1 MISNPSNP
9 SVDWSNR
16 TLVDSGKPYKPWHD
30 VTITPME
37 YHSPIQLQQNKES
50 IQTIERVD
58 LDSFNMQCR
67 STQETMRADYLRYS
81 QAQLSKSY
89 ISNESSIII
98 KTEPKQRGGIF
109 MFFNLLVKKK
119 ELELEVKKLTDML
132 DIERKKL
139 ASEFEILRRE
149 KEFEIVKL
157 QKSLELDYNDKLNKQ
172 AVVYEKS
179 IRNLEAVANNEKSE
193 LKSSLAKDYY
203 DKLSKAMTQLN
214 IEGSQQSKFVQDL
227 SLKMFEKGLEKPMP
241 AHIIHENHLLTSR
254 KDD

>member
-1 MISNPSNP
+1 
-9 SVDWSNR
+9 
-16 TLVDSGKPYKPWHD
+16 
-30 VTITPME
+30 
-37 YHSPIQLQQNKES
+37 
-50 IQTIERVD
+50 
-58 LDSFNMQCR
+58 
-67 STQETMRADYLRYS
+67 
-81 QAQLSKSY
+81 
-89 ISNESSIII
+89 
-98 KTEPKQRGGIF
+98 